1 MWDEARKQKIRNQ
14 LIRKVIPFM
23 KEVIVLRAGLN
34 VFNEKQ
40 KDQYVCTTKGYY
52 HPSRNVFISDDI
64 NDATR
69 FFRRRYHKC

>member
-40 KDQYVCTTKGYY
+40 KDQYV
-52 HPSRNVFISDDI
+52 H
-64 NDATR
+64 
-69 FFRRRYHKC
+69 H